1 MNKQRKNRITD
12 RTEGARQCRW
22 PGVLERSTDMAIREE
37 SARHS
42 PSGGVK
48 P

>member
-1 MNKQRKNRITD
+1 MNIQRKNRVTD
-12 RTEGARQCRW
+12 LTEGARLCRQ
-22 PGVLERSTDMAIREE
+22 PRMRERSRDMAIRQE